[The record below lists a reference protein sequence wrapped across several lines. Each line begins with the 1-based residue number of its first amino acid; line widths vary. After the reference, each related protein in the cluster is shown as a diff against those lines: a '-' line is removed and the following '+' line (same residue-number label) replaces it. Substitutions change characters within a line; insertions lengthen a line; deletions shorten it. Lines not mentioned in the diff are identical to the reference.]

1 MVSSAYVAYY
11 ESPLGWMELGSSA
24 EALQVVRFVP
34 EKGRQVF
41 TSLLRETQQQLTE
54 YFSGKRR
61 DFDLPLQWTG
71 TAFQQQVWQRLREL
85 PYAET
90 VSYINLAREIGDEKA
105 TRAVAAANAKNQI
118 ALIVPCHR
126 VIGTDGKP
134 VGYAWEIWRKRWLL
148 QHEQQCSGTGQL
160 WLF

>member
-1 MVSSAYVAYY
+1 MASSAYVAYY

-41 TSLLRETQQQLTE
+41 TSLLGETQQQLTE

-71 TAFQQQVWQRLREL
+71 TAFQQTVWQRLREL

-148 QHEQQCSGTGQL
+148 QHEQQHSGTGQL

>member
-1 MVSSAYVAYY
+1 MASSAYVAYY

-41 TSLLRETQQQLTE
+41 TSLLGETQQQLRE

-71 TAFQQQVWQRLREL
+71 TAFQQNVWQRLREL

-148 QHEQQCSGTGQL
+148 QHEQQHSGTGQL